1 MCCDYCKTYIPD
13 HKPVH
18 RVAIGWHAAGELALP
33 SGFVDLCTDCAAQLV
48 QGHSPAP
55 IARPEAAVDARLRGS
70 PGGLRISR
78 QQ

>member
-18 RVAIGWHAAGELALP
+18 RVAIGWHAAGGLALP

-48 QGHSPAP
+48 QGHSSRP
-55 IARPEAAVDARLRGS
+55 ITPREGTVDAQLRGS
-70 PGGLRISR
+70 LGGLRISR